1 MRNQRQIESKGTFQP
16 ESYYYFAL
24 QSSWGLTKHMGGL
37 KATKELTELCHVGKS
52 SYVLEV
58 GCGVGITACY
68 IAKEYSCKL
77 VAVDISEEMIR
88 RAKERAK
95 RKGVKGKIEFIVA
108 DAQELPFKDN
118 TFDTVICESVNAFIG
133 DKQKAVNEY
142 KRVVK
147 PGGYVGFNEVTWI
160 ENPPPELV
168 KYLSRA
174 LGGAEFL
181 TSEDWK
187 SLLEEA
193 GFSNI
198 IVRTYKT
205 TAWRQWAS
213 EVKEIDVR
221 DFLKA
226 WGRFLLLLFKS
237 REVRKYIKEISK
249 PPKSVFK
256 LFKYF
261 GYGIYVGRK

>member
-1 MRNQRQIESKGTFQP
+1 MGNQRQIALKGTFRP
-16 ESYYYFAL
+16 ESYYFAL
-24 QSSWGLTKHMGGL
+24 LSSFGLTKHMGGL
-37 KATKELTELCHVGKS
+37 EATKELIELCHVGKNS
-52 SYVLEV
+52 HVLEV
-58 GCGVGITACY
+58 GCGVGLTTCY
-68 IAKEYSCKL
+68 IAKEYGCEV
-77 VAVDISEEMIR
+77 VAIDISEEMIK

-95 RKGVKGKIEFIVA
+95 RKGVEDKVEFIVA
-108 DAQELPFKDN
+108 DAQDLPFKNDL
-118 TFDTVICESVNAFIG
+118 FDAIICESVNAFIKN
-133 DKQKAVNEY
+133 KQKAINEY

-147 PGGYVGFNEVTWI
+147 AGGYVGFNEVTWI
-160 ENPPPELV
+160 GNPPPDLV
-168 KYLSRA
+168 KYLSLA
-174 LGGAEFL
+174 LGRAEFL
-181 TSEDWK
+181 VSEDWK
-187 SLLEEA
+187 GLLEKA

-198 IVRTYKT
+198 IVRIYKT
-205 TAWRQWAS
+205 AAWRQWAS